1 MTKIAHIRLEDF
13 TAFKELDLDFSPGVN
28 VIIGANGTGKTHL
41 LKVLYAS
48 TAITMGE
55 DRDRGFAQKLL
66 GVFNPYQSRMTRLIR
81 RQQGLPAAQISIS
94 RSDGAKLKA
103 VIDNQKADAKD
114 VRISG
119 LSKWLSISQESAYIP
134 VKEMLAHAPG
144 FLATV
149 AKREIAFEEVYPD
162 ILKKAFLPMLK
173 GKVTDSRKTLL
184 STLQRAIEGK
194 VVAKGEHMFLKN
206 SQGELE
212 FTLLAEGMR
221 KLALVWLLIQNGTL
235 LSGSV
240 LFWDEPEANLNPS
253 LMGEVVEII
262 LELQRLGVQVFL
274 TTHNYVLLKE
284 FDLRQR
290 PNDKVRY
297 LSLFRDPASDKAVT
311 AHVSDNFTSID
322 PNAIAATFDSLYNRE
337 LMRSLGGAAQ

>member
-1 MTKIAHIRLEDF
+1 MSKINHVRLENF
-13 TAFKELDLDFSPGVN
+13 TAFAKLDRALSPGVN

-41 LKVLYAS
+41 LKVLYAA
-48 TAITMGE
+48 TAITTGE
-55 DRDRGFAQKLL
+55 DKEKGFARKLL
-66 GVFNPYQSRMTRLIR
+66 GVFNPYQARMTRLIR
-81 RQQGLPAAQISIS
+81 RQQGLPAAEIVVM
-94 RSDGAKLKA
+94 RDDGAKLKA
-103 VIDNQKADAKD
+103 VIDNQKADVKD
-114 VRISG
+114 VRVTG
-119 LSKWLSISQESAYIP
+119 EAKWQGASLESAYIP

-144 FLATV
+144 FLAT
-149 AKREIAFEEVYPD
+149 ASKREIAFEEVYVD
-162 ILKKAFLPMLK
+162 IIKKAFLPTLK
-173 GKVTDSRKTLL
+173 GPIAANRQKLL
-184 STLQRAIEGK
+184 TTLQKAIEGK
-194 VVAKGEHMFLKN
+194 VVAKGEHFFLKN

-284 FDLRQR
+284 FDLRQKKG
-290 PNDKVRY
+290 DAIRY
-297 LSLFRDPASDKAVT
+297 ISLYRDEKKAVAANASDSYT
-311 AHVSDNFTSID
+311 GID
-322 PNAIAATFDSLYNRE
+322 PNAITGTFSNLYDRE
-337 LMRSLGGAAQ
+337 LKRNLGGLVE